1 MPKLFLQLLDAL
13 SGQASV
19 DPSLLS
25 LLPRSYK
32 RIGHI
37 AIFNLH
43 ESLLPYKE
51 LIGQTT
57 LTLLPPS
64 IRTVARFVRPIDGT
78 TRKPSI
84 EWLAGD
90 TNFETVHLEH
100 HTKFCINPQELMLSA
115 GNHFERKR
123 IIDFISPLASPDF
136 VVLDMFSCIGN
147 LSLPLLNLVP
157 DLRIIFLELNP
168 VAVKYLRKSLVVN
181 KIDSVRYTILEGD
194 NHLTCPSN
202 VADFVIMGYFGID
215 VDQLTNALNALNT
228 SKQEGWIQI
237 HDSCFINQESTV
249 FEKFQHI
256 ILKHPMW
263 SLNSFEK
270 HIIKSIGPSF
280 QHIVFDCHLIRLTTS

>member
-32 RIGHI
+32 RVGHI

-43 ESLLPYKE
+43 ESLIPYKD

-64 IRTVARFVRPIDGT
+64 LRTVARFVRPIDGV
-78 TRKPSI
+78 TRKPSL

-123 IIDFISPLASPDF
+123 IIDFITPLASPDF
-136 VVLDMFSCIGN
+136 VVLDMFSCVGN

-168 VAVKYLRKSLVVN
+168 VAIKYLRKSLAIN
-181 KIDSVRYTILEGD
+181 KIDPARYTIFEGD
-194 NHLTCPSN
+194 NHLTCPQN
-202 VADFVIMGYFGID
+202 IANFVIMGYFGID
-215 VDQLTNALNALNT
+215 PDQLRKALNALNIKK
-228 SKQEGWIQI
+228 SEGWIQI
-237 HDSCFINQESTV
+237 HDSCFVNSNSVV
-249 FEKFQHI
+249 FHEFNK
-256 ILKHPMW
+256 ILSEQSVWKL
-263 SLNSFEK
+263 SSSDK

-280 QHIVFDCHLIRLTTS
+280 QHIVFDCHLIRSTTG

>member
-19 DPSLLS
+19 HPSHLS

-32 RIGHI
+32 RVGHI

-43 ESLLPYKE
+43 ESLIPYKD

-64 IRTVARFVRPIDGT
+64 LRTVARFVRPIDGV
-78 TRKPSI
+78 TRKPSL

-123 IIDFISPLASPDF
+123 IIDFITPLASPDF
-136 VVLDMFSCIGN
+136 VVLDMFSCVGN

-168 VAVKYLRKSLVVN
+168 VA
-181 KIDSVRYTILEGD
+181 I
-194 NHLTCPSN
+194 
-202 VADFVIMGYFGID
+202 
-215 VDQLTNALNALNT
+215 
-228 SKQEGWIQI
+228 
-237 HDSCFINQESTV
+237 
-249 FEKFQHI
+249 
-256 ILKHPMW
+256 
-263 SLNSFEK
+263 
-270 HIIKSIGPSF
+270 
-280 QHIVFDCHLIRLTTS
+280 